1 MSIRERALFASTTLS
16 PSWTHTAGVCQYVC
30 QWHRLCMWS
39 LVWPLVCL
47 RVLPPAGH
55 PPLALCGDS
64 LPRAQVSSSQ
74 LLEMAAPSPWP
85 CAGTM
90 TDAPLQVLRA
100 IRDDHHRQGR
110 VEIVFSAPTPP
121 HAMPAAPSTRP
132 QHQDTTGSFR
142 AWCGASKEA
151 PAKRPAPPGP
161 ASAPRAK
168 KKASPYHVAKAS
180 PYHEFCREQR
190 PLLPPNM
197 SNADREKLL
206 GEFMGL
212 CPCPCPC
219 PCPYP

>member
-1 MSIRERALFASTTLS
+1 MPVASPLHVVPGLAPCVS
-16 PSWTHTAGVCQYVC
+16 P
-30 QWHRLCMWS
+30 R
-39 LVWPLVCL
+39 
-47 RVLPPAGH
+47 PAGH
-55 PPLALCGDS
+55 PPFALCGDS

-90 TDAPLQVLRA
+90 TDATLQVLRA

-161 ASAPRAK
+161 ASTPRAK
-168 KKASPYHVAKAS
+168 KKASPYHMAKAS

-197 SNADREKLL
+197 SNSDREKLL